1 MSTETPNQPD
11 QNRRSDL
18 HWYMGGVSAYFF
30 SGGVQTVLFPW
41 LLVFVLNESAALTGV
56 AQMFAMLPML
66 ILGLFGGATADRKEL
81 RRYLMR
87 LQLAAGLAPIALA
100 VLYMA
105 GYLSYEVLIG
115 YAIALAAL
123 GAFTM
128 PARDSLLNRVANSSL
143 GGNIQQAVSM
153 ATGAQFM
160 SQVVG
165 LLVGGLATI
174 VGAVPLMAAQSASLI
189 VAAIT
194 TMRLPKAPPSVT
206 HAPHEDRPS
215 QLSQIREGIDIVWQN
230 QDLRS
235 VIMMMFFAGILY
247 IGVFM
252 VLFPILIRDIYGGNS
267 FEIAFINICFFG
279 GIGVSSMV
287 QTRLRP
293 IKRQGRAI
301 MLAMCSGS
309 IMMVFVH
316 FHPPLWA
323 VFALALCWGLSSGVS
338 MSQSRAIVQIA
349 AVDTHRARVL
359 SVFQLGMM
367 GGGPIGAF
375 GAGFV
380 IEALGPLN
388 AVLVPSSCMVV
399 LWLLIFFFTN
409 MWKIEAGT
417 GQAETSKTTA

>member
-1 MSTETPNQPD
+1 
-11 QNRRSDL
+11 
-18 HWYMGGVSAYFF
+18 MGGVSAYFF

-100 VLYMA
+100 VLYFG

-115 YAIALAAL
+115 YAIVLAAL

-165 LLVGGLATI
+165 LLVGGLATV

-189 VAAIT
+189 VAAVT
-194 TMRLPKAPPSVT
+194 TMRLPKAPPTVS
-206 HAPHEDRPS
+206 HAPHEERPS

-230 QDLRS
+230 EDLRS

-252 VLFPILIRDIYGGNS
+252 VLFPLLIRDIYGGGS

-279 GIGVSSMV
+279 GIGVSSMAL
-287 QTRLRP
+287 TRLPP

-323 VFALALCWGLSSGVS
+323 VYTLALCWGLSSGVS

-349 AVDTHRARVL
+349 AVDSHRARVL

-380 IEALGPLN
+380 IEALGPLD

-417 GQAETSKTTA
+417 GQVSEKT

>member
-1 MSTETPNQPD
+1 
-11 QNRRSDL
+11 
-18 HWYMGGVSAYFF
+18 MGGMSAYFF

-41 LLVFVLNESAALTGV
+41 LIVIVLEQSAERVGI
-56 AQMFAMLPML
+56 AQMLAMMPML

-87 LQLAAGLAPIALA
+87 LQVAAAITPLILVAL
-100 VLYMA
+100 YFS
-105 GYLSYEVLIG
+105 GYLIYEVLVA
-115 YAIALAAL
+115 YAIIGSAL

-128 PARDSLLNRVANSSL
+128 PARDSLLNRVANTSL
-143 GGNIQQAVSM
+143 GGRIQQAVTM

-165 LLVGGLATI
+165 LLIGGLATI
-174 VGAVPLMAAQSASLI
+174 VGAAPLMIAQSLSLMI
-189 VAAIT
+189 AAAT
-194 TMRLPKAPPSVT
+194 TMKLPKAPPSVV
-206 HAPHEDRPS
+206 HAKPEDRPS
-215 QLSQIREGIDIVWQN
+215 QISQIREGIDIVWRDEN
-230 QDLRS
+230 LRS
-235 VIMMMFFAGILY
+235 VILMMFFAGILY

-252 VLFPILIRDIYGGNS
+252 VLFPLLIRDIYGGGS

-279 GIGVSSMV
+279 GIGVSSMML
-287 QTRLRP
+287 TRFPP

-309 IMMVFVH
+309 IMMVLVH

-323 VFALALCWGLSSGVS
+323 VFALALCWGLSSGIS

-349 AVDTHRARVL
+349 ATDSHRARVL

-380 IEALGPLN
+380 IQALGPLD
-388 AVLVPSSCMVV
+388 AVLIPSSCMVV
-399 LWLLIFFFTN
+399 LWLVIFFGTN
-409 MWKIEAGT
+409 LWKIEAGT
-417 GQAETSKTTA
+417 GQATEAA

>member
-1 MSTETPNQPD
+1 MSIESHNQSD
-11 QNRRSDL
+11 KHGRSDL

-41 LLVFVLNESAALTGV
+41 LLVFVLHESAARTGI

-66 ILGLFGGATADRKEL
+66 VLGLFGGATADRKEL

-87 LQLAAGLAPIALA
+87 LQIVAGLVPLGLAALYSAGL
-100 VLYMA
+100 
-105 GYLSYEVLIG
+105 LSYESLIG
-115 YAIALAAL
+115 YVVILAAL
-123 GAFTM
+123 GAYTM
-128 PARDSLLNRVANSSL
+128 PARDSLLNRVANTSL
-143 GGNIQQAVSM
+143 KGNIQQAVAM
-153 ATGAQFM
+153 ATSAQFM

-165 LLVGGLATI
+165 LWIGGRAAFI
-174 VGAVPLMAAQSASLI
+174 GAVSLMIAQSVALI
-189 VAAIT
+189 VAAFT
-194 TMRLPKAPPSVT
+194 TMRLPKAPPTASQIKQ
-206 HAPHEDRPS
+206 EDRPS
-215 QLSQIREGIDIVWQN
+215 QISQIKEGIEIVWKN
-230 QDLRS
+230 ENLRT
-235 VIMMMFFAGILY
+235 VILMMFFAGILY

-252 VLFPILIRDIYGGNS
+252 VLFPILIRDIYDGGS
-267 FEIAFINICFFG
+267 SEIAFINICFFG

-323 VFALALCWGLSSGVS
+323 VYTLALCWGLSSGVS

-349 AVDTHRARVL
+349 AVDSHRARVL

-380 IEALGPLN
+380 IEALGPLD

-399 LWLLIFFFTN
+399 LWLLIFFLTN

-417 GQAETSKTTA
+417 GQAEKPA

>member
-1 MSTETPNQPD
+1 MSTEP
-11 QNRRSDL
+11 QNRTDL

-81 RRYLMR
+81 RKYLMR
-87 LQLAAGLAPIALA
+87 LQLAAGLAPIGLA
-100 VLYMA
+100 VFYIA
-105 GYLSYEVLIG
+105 GYLNYEVLIS
-115 YAIALAAL
+115 YAIVLAAL

-143 GGNIQQAVSM
+143 GGNIQQAVQM
-153 ATGAQFM
+153 ATGAQFL

-165 LLVGGLATI
+165 LSIGGLAVF
-174 VGAVPLMAAQSASLI
+174 VGAVPLMAAQSVSLL
-189 VAAIT
+189 VAAVT
-194 TMRLPKAPPSVT
+194 TMRLPKAPPTVAHT
-206 HAPHEDRPS
+206 PDKDRPS

-235 VIMMMFFAGILY
+235 VILMMFFAGILY

-252 VLFPILIRDIYGGNS
+252 VLFPILIRDVYGGDS

-323 VFALALCWGLSSGVS
+323 VYTLALCWGLSSGVS

-349 AVDTHRARVL
+349 AVDSHRARVL

-380 IEALGPLN
+380 IEVLGPLN
-388 AVLVPSSCMVV
+388 AVLVPSSCMVF
-399 LWLLIFFFTN
+399 LWLTMFFATN
-409 MWKIEAGT
+409 LWKIEAGT
-417 GQAETSKTTA
+417 GQAAESA

>member
-1 MSTETPNQPD
+1 MSTETSKQSD
-11 QNRRSDL
+11 QHGRSDL

-100 VLYMA
+100 VLYFG

-115 YAIALAAL
+115 YAIVLAAL

-165 LLVGGLATI
+165 LLVGGLATV

-189 VAAIT
+189 VAAVT
-194 TMRLPKAPPSVT
+194 TMRLPKAPPTVS
-206 HAPHEDRPS
+206 HAPHEERPS

-230 QDLRS
+230 EDLRS

-252 VLFPILIRDIYGGNS
+252 VLFPLLIRDIYGGGS

-279 GIGVSSMV
+279 GIGVSSMAL
-287 QTRLRP
+287 TRLPP

-323 VFALALCWGLSSGVS
+323 VYTLALCWGLSSGVS

-349 AVDTHRARVL
+349 AVDSHRARVL

-380 IEALGPLN
+380 IEALGPLD

-417 GQAETSKTTA
+417 GQVSEKT

>member
-1 MSTETPNQPD
+1 
-11 QNRRSDL
+11 
-18 HWYMGGVSAYFF
+18 MGGMSAYFF

-41 LLVFVLNESAALTGV
+41 LIVIVLEQSAERVGI
-56 AQMFAMLPML
+56 AQMLAMMPML

-87 LQLAAGLAPIALA
+87 LQVAAAIAPLILV
-100 VLYMA
+100 VLYFS
-105 GYLSYEVLIG
+105 GYLIYEVLVA
-115 YAIALAAL
+115 YAIIGSAL

-128 PARDSLLNRVANSSL
+128 PARDSLLNRVANTSL
-143 GGNIQQAVSM
+143 GGRIQQAVTM

-165 LLVGGLATI
+165 LLIGGLATI
-174 VGAVPLMAAQSASLI
+174 VGAAPLMIAQSLSLMI
-189 VAAIT
+189 AAAT
-194 TMRLPKAPPSVT
+194 TMKLPKAPPSVV
-206 HAPHEDRPS
+206 HAKPEDRPS
-215 QLSQIREGIDIVWQN
+215 QISQIREGIDIVWQDEN
-230 QDLRS
+230 LRS
-235 VIMMMFFAGILY
+235 VILMMFFAGILY

-252 VLFPILIRDIYGGNS
+252 VLFPLLIRDIYGGGS

-279 GIGVSSMV
+279 GIGVSSMML
-287 QTRLRP
+287 TRFPP

-323 VFALALCWGLSSGVS
+323 VFALALCWGLSSGIS

-349 AVDTHRARVL
+349 ATDSHRARVL

-380 IEALGPLN
+380 IQALGPLD
-388 AVLVPSSCMVV
+388 AVLIPSSCMVV
-399 LWLLIFFFTN
+399 LWLVIFFGTN
-409 MWKIEAGT
+409 LWKIEAGT
-417 GQAETSKTTA
+417 GQATEAA